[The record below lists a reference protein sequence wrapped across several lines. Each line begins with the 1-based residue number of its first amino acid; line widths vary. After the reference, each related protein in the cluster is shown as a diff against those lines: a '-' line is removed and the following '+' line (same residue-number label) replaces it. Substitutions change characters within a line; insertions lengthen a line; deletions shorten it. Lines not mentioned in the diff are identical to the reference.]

1 MVGLFGTLGTANKG
15 LNAQQKA
22 LETTGHNIA
31 NANTPGYSRQRVN
44 MQADSPYN
52 VTGIGQVGTGVKIN
66 SIIRV
71 VDDFV
76 IGNIRTEN
84 SAYNY
89 YSQKADVLGQ
99 LETIFNETPFSKGL
113 SSDLATY
120 FDAWSK
126 LGTNPEL
133 DNAKTIVLE
142 DGNILTDTI
151 NHMAKQ
157 IAELSANSL
166 SNLEKSTLDFNGKMQ
181 QLDTLNRQIYKV
193 ANDGSVPND
202 LLDQRDAI
210 LEGLSDFTKLAT
222 SFDQYGRVSVSIS
235 GQEVL
240 THNSLKTISVVV
252 GKDTDG
258 KALVSNGGDSLK
270 PRDVIDQPLEI
281 GQILISDNQ
290 TAEEYQALEMT
301 SGAAKGL
308 QEAMGEL
315 KQRMSELNNLAFGL
329 AKSVNMI
336 HSDNGK
342 GIDFFELGT
351 DDNFAINIKVNGDI
365 KKDPSKINTGQDLAN
380 HEVGD
385 GSRAAAIAK
394 LKDLKLKYPIDL
406 TGKYDQAT
414 MTIKNEEGGLT
425 FLGAFVDI
433 VTKNGISKQQAD
445 NTVAS
450 QDYLLSQLEQ
460 RRDSISGV
468 NINEEVSDVM
478 RFQRAF
484 QANSRVISVI
494 SEMLDT
500 LINRTGV

>member
-44 MQADSPYN
+44 MQADRPYN

-113 SSDLATY
+113 SSNLATY

-142 DGNILTDTI
+142 NGNILTDTI

-157 IAELSANSL
+157 MDDLSKNSL
-166 SNLEKSTLDFNGKMQ
+166 SNLEKSTLDFNGKLQ

-193 ANDGSVPND
+193 SNDGSTPND
-202 LLDQRDAI
+202 LLDQRDAV
-210 LEGLSDFTKLAT
+210 LESLSDFTKLET
-222 SFDQYGRVSVSIS
+222 SFDQYGRVSVKI
-235 GQEVL
+235 GGEEVL

-252 GKDTDG
+252 GKDADG

-270 PRDVIDQPLEI
+270 PREVVDQPLEV
-281 GQILISDNQ
+281 GQILISDNG
-290 TAEEYQALEMT
+290 TTYKEVEMT
-301 SGAAKGL
+301 SGSAKGL
-308 QEAMGEL
+308 QEAVGEL
-315 KQRMSELNNLAFGL
+315 KQRMSELNNFALGL
-329 AKSVNMI
+329 VKSVNMV

-342 GIDFFELGT
+342 GINFFELGP
-351 DDNFAINIKVNGDI
+351 DENYALNIKVNQDI
-365 KKDPSKINTGQDLAN
+365 KKDPSKINTGQDLTN

-385 GSRAAAIAK
+385 GSRATAMAK
-394 LKDLKLKYPIDL
+394 LKDVRLKYPVDL
-406 TGKYDQAT
+406 AGKYDQET
-414 MTIKNEEGGLT
+414 MTIKSEEGGLT